1 MNEPALSPRAFK
13 RIVGLFERE
22 TGIRLGAQKH
32 SLVLS
37 RLMPRLR
44 TLRLPDLDAYC
55 DIIEQPLQ
63 TEERQLL
70 VDRLTTNETYFFR
83 EPEHFAVLRSL
94 LSAER
99 ADGIVKLWSAACSSG
114 EEAYSLAM
122 LLSEL
127 RPNGQFVVRGSDISA
142 RVPQRAVRA
151 AHPTAR
157 LDHLPAGYLQRF
169 FLRPVTAPTEER
181 FASRAALRERVEFFH
196 HNLMQTDAALGQF
209 DSVFLRNALIYFSGA
224 NKQLILERVCERLRP
239 GGLLFIGLSE
249 SLHGHALP
257 LTAVGRSVYRR
268 VAATDAERP
277 GRSLRAR
284 KT

>member
-1 MNEPALSPRAFK
+1 MTEPALSPRAFK

-22 TGIRLGAQKH
+22 TGIRLSAQKH
-32 SLVLS
+32 SLVMS
-37 RLMPRLR
+37 RLTPRMR

-55 DIIEQPLQ
+55 DIIEQPMQ
-63 TEERQLL
+63 AEERQLL

-83 EPEHFAVLRSL
+83 EPEHFAVLRSM

-99 ADGIVKLWSAACSSG
+99 TDGIVELWSAACSSG

-142 RVPQRAVRA
+142 RVLQRAVRA
-151 AHPTAR
+151 VYPTAR
-157 LDHLPAGYLQRF
+157 LEQLPAGYLQRY
-169 FLRPVTAPTEER
+169 FLRGHGAYRGTVRIAGG
-181 FASRAALRERVEFFH
+181 LRERVEFFH
-196 HNLMQTDAALGQF
+196 HNLMQTDAALGLF
-209 DSVFLRNALIYFSGA
+209 DVVFLRNALIYFSGA
-224 NKQLILERVCERLRP
+224 NKQLILERVSERLRP

-249 SLHGHALP
+249 SLHGHSLP

-268 VAATDAERP
+268 VTAKV
-277 GRSLRAR
+277 RSQ
-284 KT
+284 